1 MSESGS
7 GVQAAV
13 TQPDSAA
20 TVTLKSPFQR
30 KTDVFDS
37 EDFDP
42 VKFVNQIYPDGELHI
57 TSWESSGPQPARHV
71 CNSATNTGCHHI
83 MVWCIRARYMLHLQ
97 SNLVCSETGI

>member
-7 GVQAAV
+7 TVEAAV
-13 TQPDSAA
+13 TQAGSAA

-42 VKFVNQIYPDGELHI
+42 VKFVNQIYPDGE
-57 TSWESSGPQPARHV
+57 Q
-71 CNSATNTGCHHI
+71 HHSNY
-83 MVWCIRARYMLHLQ
+83 RAEAA
-97 SNLVCSETGI
+97 S